1 MRKQVD
7 ELLSLMRER
16 DIDLYIVPSEDFHQ
30 SEYVG
35 EYFKARAYVSG
46 FTGSAG
52 TLVATADEV
61 CLWTDGRYFLQGES
75 QL

>member
-1 MRKQVD
+1 MRKQVE

-52 TLVATADEV
+52 
-61 CLWTDGRYFLQGES
+61 
-75 QL
+75 